1 MYVKE
6 KLIFWGKLKFLFF
19 SIEKK
24 GAEKRSDKAV
34 HMHAF
39 CGT

>member
-24 GAEKRSDKAV
+24 GAEKSDKAV